1 MQRDIFLDFMKGKNM
16 DSKDKIIQGQARTA
30 RKTDGVGS
38 NHDGKAGNA

>member
-30 RKTDGVGS
+30 RKNEGVVS
-38 NHDGKAGNA
+38 KHD